1 MPTAV
6 GMDPLLNVPRTLA
19 MNVTEIR
26 KRRVWWEVEENL
38 ARDPRWVSAPTRSP
52 SPGERPSCT
61 RPGCPPSPTVEADS
75 CPLQGLPLRLVA

>member
-1 MPTAV
+1 MPKAV

-38 ARDPRWVSAPTRSP
+38 ARDPR
-52 SPGERPSCT
+52 
-61 RPGCPPSPTVEADS
+61 
-75 CPLQGLPLRLVA
+75 